1 MIFSK
6 ILGLPIA
13 AALFS
18 VASAAP
24 AAEAD
29 GTLSGRATT
38 FSNMLLIILEN
49 TDFSTAF
56 ADPNLKAFAS
66 TGVLFN
72 NWLAFSHPSQ
82 PNYIAMTS
90 GSGNG
95 ITSDSSKTIN
105 VQSIADLLE
114 AKGLTWK
121 SYQENW
127 PGNCFTGT
135 SSGSYFRSVFHHRLS
150 NMSRLTMHTP
160 GSTIRLSATPI
171 FRRTRRVAPR
181 SLMHPSL
188 LPISRKAQ
196 RRHLLGTRY
205 AQLLNSK
212 PLIELRSIRHSPTL
226 IMTAT
231 ILV

>member
-6 ILGLPIA
+6 ILALPVA
-13 AALFS
+13 AAFFS
-18 VASAAP
+18 VASAVPAP
-24 AAEAD
+24 ETD
-29 GTLSGRATT
+29 RTLSSRATT

-49 TDFSTAF
+49 TDFSKAF

-95 ITSDSSKTIN
+95 ITSDTSKTIN
-105 VQSIADLLE
+105 VQNVADLLE

-135 SSGSYFRSVFHHRLS
+135 SSGPYFRSVLHH
-150 NMSRLTMHTP
+150 
-160 GSTIRLSATPI
+160 
-171 FRRTRRVAPR
+171 
-181 SLMHPSL
+181 
-188 LPISRKAQ
+188 
-196 RRHLLGTRY
+196 
-205 AQLLNSK
+205 
-212 PLIELRSIRHSPTL
+212 HSPE
-226 IMTAT
+226 MF
-231 ILV
+231 